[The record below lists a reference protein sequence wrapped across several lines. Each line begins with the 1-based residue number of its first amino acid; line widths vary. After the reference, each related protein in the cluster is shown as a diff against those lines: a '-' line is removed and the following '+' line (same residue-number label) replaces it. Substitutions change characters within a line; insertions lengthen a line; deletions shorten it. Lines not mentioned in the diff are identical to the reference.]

1 MTRARSLLFAVCTVF
16 IAAGFMLGGCIPNR
30 VGVFGGTMFSG
41 GLPALAVTPA
51 PQLTP
56 MAFGTLGG
64 SVETDTTI
72 TAHARVNYAVFGDA
86 APTEPGKEALMVKTH
101 GHTLV
106 TELSNHYAW
115 EFDVE
120 SNASHSEVYLRT
132 IQLNGQE
139 WTEHLLFADSE
150 GDWFSELWQNNG
162 RSVPERWIGKRWS
175 RDYTNYYRVLMEYRE
190 PMPACIE
197 VTNNAGQSYSVHAI
211 FNTNTQECQ
220 RELKEFEIRA
230 EQAFDI
236 QNLRSVENPVEPGK
250 ALVSVLSRL
259 PEKSPNMKK
268 LVGTAQRRSYGGNMD
283 WND

>member
-1 MTRARSLLFAVCTVF
+1 MTRARSLLFTVCAVF

-64 SVETDTTI
+64 SLETDTPL
-72 TAHARVNYAVFGDA
+72 TAHARVDYAVFGDVEPAESGQKA
-86 APTEPGKEALMVKTH
+86 AMVKAH
-101 GHTLV
+101 GHTMV
-106 TELSNHYAW
+106 TEISNQYAW

-120 SNASHSEVYLRT
+120 SNASHSEVYLKT
-132 IQLNGQE
+132 VKFNGQE

-162 RSVPERWIGKRWS
+162 RIVPERWIGKRWS
-175 RDYTNYYRVLMEYRE
+175 RDYQSYYRVLVEYRE
-190 PMPACIE
+190 PMPACVE
-197 VTNNAGQSYSVHAI
+197 VTSNEGQSYSVHAI
-211 FNTNTQECQ
+211 FNTNTQECRNTLQ
-220 RELKEFEIRA
+220 DFEVRA
-230 EQAFDI
+230 EQAFNV
-236 QNLRSVENPVEPGK
+236 QNLRSVENSVEPGS
-250 ALVSVLSRL
+250 ALVSVLGRL

-283 WND
+283 FDD